1 MHAPRALSIVLLL
14 LLLVLPLFAQSG
26 APNPRQWEWRF
37 VAGGATVAPG
47 AFADNGTLYFAS
59 DDRYLYA
66 LDRNGTMI
74 WRTDLGRRP
83 AGSVVVGVDGSILVT
98 LENGEL
104 IALNPDGR
112 LIWRD
117 RMTPGLGFAPV
128 VLGSGVIVT
137 VNRPSLLE
145 ARTHFGRLIWSLE
158 LEAPVSSAPILAADG
173 RLVVASTLGDL
184 FLVSVDGR
192 LVRQRYIGE
201 VVSILAANDEGILL
215 GSTNGRVIQ
224 VDPELEPVW
233 RVDVG
238 SAVNG
243 LVAAV
248 SDDIYATSDD
258 GSLSRVTRDGVLA
271 WRAQTGSPVR
281 EVLADEDILVA
292 FGEGV
297 LTRLG
302 SDGVAQW
309 QMRLP
314 DRALS
319 MTAAPYSA
327 IVVTTESWVTYAY
340 AVDFSPQGSWPE
352 ARGSGDRRGVARGAG
367 GGRVD
372 LQAFSSSAQYLAL
385 RARLL
390 SGSASEQ
397 TVAMAGIAERVRSG
411 DNLAGSHHY
420 VLQLSESVAGSPY
433 FGPLTQFGPK
443 SAPRRAR
450 EEAVWV
456 LGQIG
461 DLLTAR
467 FLARLL
473 EYEPDPA
480 MQAEILRSMASLGTQ
495 IDEDLAVRLYQ
506 IVRRDISRGA
516 SDGLG
521 LAVARFVAA
530 IDEYRGGYLHPRITE
545 SLLTIAGANY
555 SRDVRAYAL
564 ETLRELAGGR
574 AP

>member
-1 MHAPRALSIVLLL
+1 MLLFSLLWPLS
-14 LLLVLPLFAQSG
+14 AQSDG
-26 APNPRQWEWRF
+26 PSPRQWEWRF
-37 VAGGATVAPG
+37 VAGGATVGPG

-83 AGSVVVGVDGSILVT
+83 AGSVAVGVDGSILVT

-117 RMTPGLGFAPV
+117 RVTQGRGFAPV
-128 VLGSGVIVT
+128 LLDSGVVIT
-137 VNRPSLLE
+137 VNRPTLLE

-173 RLVVASTLGDL
+173 SLVVASTLGDL

-192 LVRQRYIGE
+192 LSSQRYIGE
-201 VVSILAANDEGILL
+201 NATVLAANDAGVLL
-215 GSTNGRVIQ
+215 GSANGRVIQ
-224 VDPELEPVW
+224 MDPELEPVW

-238 SAVNG
+238 SAVGG
-243 LVAAV
+243 LFASATG
-248 SDDIYATSDD
+248 DIYATSDD
-258 GSLSRVTRDGVLA
+258 GSLSRVTPEGVLA
-271 WRAQTGSPVR
+271 WRAQPGSPVR
-281 EVLADEDILVA
+281 EVLADEDILVP

-314 DRALS
+314 GRPLS
-319 MTAAPYSA
+319 LSAAPYSV

-340 AVDFSPQGSWPE
+340 AVDFDPQGAWPE
-352 ARGSGDRRGVARGAG
+352 ARGAGDRRGVASGAG
-367 GGRVD
+367 AGRVD
-372 LQAFSSSAQYLAL
+372 LQAFSASAQYLAL

-397 TVAMAGIAERVRSG
+397 TVAMAGIAERIRSG

-420 VLQLSESVAGSPY
+420 ILQLSESVAGSPY

-450 EEAVWV
+450 EQAVWV

-461 DLLTAR
+461 DLFTAR

-473 EYEPDPA
+473 EYEPDTA
-480 MQAEILRSMASLGTQ
+480 MQAEILRSMANLGTQ
-495 IDEDLAVRLYQ
+495 IDEELAARMYQ

-516 SDGLG
+516 SDSLG

-530 IDEYRGGYLHPRITE
+530 IDEYRGGYVHPRITE

-555 SRDVRAYAL
+555 SRDVRMYAL
-564 ETLRELAGGR
+564 DTLRELAGGR